1 VNDARGGSDV
11 RRGML
16 SERAS
21 AVKDPWHAL
30 PVEDVERSLQT
41 GPRGLTTDQ
50 ARERLVK
57 HGPNQLEEEHQQ
69 SALGLLL
76 HQFRN
81 PLIYILVL
89 AAIVTFVLDEY
100 VDTGVIV
107 AVLLLNAIIGFTQE
121 SRAEQSVRALMKLV
135 APHARVVRDGREVE
149 IESSDVVPGDLI
161 LIESGV
167 RVAADLRLSVAT
179 SLHVDES
186 LLTGESLPV
195 VKRVAQLSDD
205 SALADRL
212 NLAFG
217 GTIVSSGRGAGY
229 VVATGADTVIGSI
242 AEQVRED
249 ERPETPLQ
257 HRMDQFAKLV
267 GLVILMASVLAFAIG
282 TVRGEN
288 LSDLFVVVV
297 AMAVAAIPEGLPV
310 AFTITLAVGVRRMA
324 RRNAI
329 IRRLPAVET
338 LGSTTTIG
346 SDKTGTLTENQMTVR
361 RAWSGG
367 EYISLG
373 ENGVQISLHN
383 EEPVLADPFTA
394 MLVAGTLANE
404 ADIDVTGDDFERH
417 GDPTETAILV
427 AAAESGID
435 VHGLRASLPAF
446 ADIPFESERQYSAS
460 VRQAGGRQTVFVKG
474 SPERVL
480 DMSRDMLTRDGVTAL
495 DHDAV
500 HAAAH
505 ALASDGLRVIA
516 MALRELSRPLDDP
529 HSVPDPS
536 DLTFLGLVGMMDP
549 PRHGVRE
556 AVAGCQ
562 SAGIRVIMITGDH
575 AVTASVIASQLGIDA
590 GQRPAITGRDMLSMD
605 EDDLTSAVLETSV
618 FARVAPDQKLRI
630 VKALQHHGEIVA
642 VTGDGVNDA
651 PALKSADIG
660 IAMGRSGTDV
670 AREASDMV
678 LTDDN
683 FASIY
688 AAVEQGRVTFDNVR
702 KVTFF
707 LISTGSAAILTI
719 LVSLAMGWPIPFVAA
734 QLLWLNLVTN
744 GLQDVALAFEPGE
757 PGVTQRKPR
766 PLREGVVSRLLWER
780 TVVAGIVIAAGT
792 LLMFHWALDRSGS
805 ITQAQTVALTTM
817 VVFQML
823 HVGNARSDHRSAFR
837 ISPFS
842 NPFLFLATGAA
853 LVIHVA
859 ALHWSATQFVLRVE
873 PIGFD
878 TWMRIVA
885 VAVSIILVVEIH
897 KLIRRQVRHQ

>member
-1 VNDARGGSDV
+1 
-11 RRGML
+11 
-16 SERAS
+16 
-21 AVKDPWHAL
+21 
-30 PVEDVERSLQT
+30 
-41 GPRGLTTDQ
+41 
-50 ARERLVK
+50 
-57 HGPNQLEEEHQQ
+57 
-69 SALGLLL
+69 
-76 HQFRN
+76 
-81 PLIYILVL
+81 
-89 AAIVTFVLDEY
+89 
-100 VDTGVIV
+100 
-107 AVLLLNAIIGFTQE
+107 
-121 SRAEQSVRALMKLV
+121 
-135 APHARVVRDGREVE
+135 
-149 IESSDVVPGDLI
+149 
-161 LIESGV
+161 
-167 RVAADLRLSVAT
+167 
-179 SLHVDES
+179 
-186 LLTGESLPV
+186 
-195 VKRVAQLSDD
+195 
-205 SALADRL
+205 
-212 NLAFG
+212 
-217 GTIVSSGRGAGY
+217 
-229 VVATGADTVIGSI
+229 
-242 AEQVRED
+242 
-249 ERPETPLQ
+249 
-257 HRMDQFAKLV
+257 
-267 GLVILMASVLAFAIG
+267 
-282 TVRGEN
+282 
-288 LSDLFVVVV
+288 
-297 AMAVAAIPEGLPV
+297 
-310 AFTITLAVGVRRMA
+310 
-324 RRNAI
+324 
-329 IRRLPAVET
+329 
-338 LGSTTTIG
+338 
-346 SDKTGTLTENQMTVR
+346 
-361 RAWSGG
+361 
-367 EYISLG
+367 
-373 ENGVQISLHN
+373 
-383 EEPVLADPFTA
+383 
-394 MLVAGTLANE
+394 
-404 ADIDVTGDDFERH
+404 
-417 GDPTETAILV
+417 
-427 AAAESGID
+427 
-435 VHGLRASLPAF
+435 
-446 ADIPFESERQYSAS
+446 
-460 VRQAGGRQTVFVKG
+460 
-474 SPERVL
+474 
-480 DMSRDMLTRDGVTAL
+480 
-495 DHDAV
+495 
-500 HAAAH
+500 
-505 ALASDGLRVIA
+505 
-516 MALRELSRPLDDP
+516 
-529 HSVPDPS
+529 
-536 DLTFLGLVGMMDP
+536 MMDP
-549 PRHGVRE
+549 PRRGVRE

-757 PGVTQRKPR
+757 PGVTRRKPR